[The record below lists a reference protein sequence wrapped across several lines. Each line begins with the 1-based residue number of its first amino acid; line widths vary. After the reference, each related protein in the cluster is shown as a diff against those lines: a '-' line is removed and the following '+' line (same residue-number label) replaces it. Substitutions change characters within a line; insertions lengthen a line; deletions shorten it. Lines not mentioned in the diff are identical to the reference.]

1 MEKTI
6 YNKFDKSEITQL
18 PVVSFP
24 GRIIVVLS
32 EAEADK
38 AVDYLLSR
46 PLLGLDTETRPAFR
60 KGQNYK
66 VSLLQ
71 VSTEDTCF
79 LFRLNHIGLPDSVLR
94 LLTDTKVTKVGLS
107 WHDDLCMLRRRREF
121 TPGQFVDIQNL
132 TGQLGIEDQS
142 LQKLYA
148 NLFHE
153 KISKGQRLSNWEI
166 ETLKD
171 AQLMYA
177 ATDAWTCIN
186 LYEEICRL
194 EQTKDYL
201 LVAEEEPEAAPE
213 PAPDALSEPTQT
225 PESAKASDAVSEKAP
240 KKARRRHK

>member
-6 YNKFDKSEITQL
+6 YNKFDKSEIAQL

-148 NLFHE
+148 NLFGQ
-153 KISKGQRLSNWEI
+153 KISKRQRLTNW
-166 ETLKD
+166 D
-171 AQLMYA
+171 ADVLTDRQKLYA
-177 ATDAWTCIN
+177 ATDAWACVN
-186 LYEEICRL
+186 LYKEIQRLIQTDNYRLKIRQPQPTETQQKEETSHVQDTIS
-194 EQTKDYL
+194 QT
-201 LVAEEEPEAAPE
+201 
-213 PAPDALSEPTQT
+213 
-225 PESAKASDAVSEKAP
+225 
-240 KKARRRHK
+240 R